1 MILNFNNPSRKKFTQ
16 IYIFFNDIN
25 SYDSLL
31 VKITS
36 REHSG
41 TETFQPFVYFFITSL
56 IHLYFTFHLNE
67 LKTLHV
73 YDVTFLSY
81 FICV

>member
-36 REHSG
+36 RENSG
-41 TETFQPFVYFFITSL
+41 T
-56 IHLYFTFHLNE
+56 
-67 LKTLHV
+67 
-73 YDVTFLSY
+73 
-81 FICV
+81 